1 MCWHLNYKCQNV
13 RNNLQERDPSMTLL
27 FDWMQHEYTENIQEK
42 LNYRVAGGSGQFV
55 DIYLVQLE
63 NLLQLI
69 SQCWQENL
77 EG

>member
-1 MCWHLNYKCQNV
+1 
-13 RNNLQERDPSMTLL
+13 MTLL

-69 SQCWQENL
+69 SQCWQNL